1 MMKGDMPLNHLKL
14 KAAALLL
21 SATLLAGCGLT
32 DEKITMKPETG
43 DEIQVTL
50 DGGDDFSMKETSGII
65 LVYQK
70 KKVMMRCAF
79 ISKEQE
85 QAQRASIITMPFEIH
100 REDDNYISYSMAG
113 PDGMVNYYMYP
124 VGEKTWLFAATH
136 LPPEAADKVLSRI
149 HFKDVKS

>member
-1 MMKGDMPLNHLKL
+1 MKGDMPLNHLKL
-14 KAAALLL
+14 KAAALLF

-79 ISKEQE
+79 ISKDQE

-100 REDDNYISYSMAG
+100 REDDHYISYSMAG

>member
-1 MMKGDMPLNHLKL
+1 MNHLKL

-100 REDDNYISYSMAG
+100 KEEDNYISYSMAG

-136 LPPEAADKVLSRI
+136 LPPEVADKVLSRI

>member
-1 MMKGDMPLNHLKL
+1 
-14 KAAALLL
+14 
-21 SATLLAGCGLT
+21 
-32 DEKITMKPETG
+32 
-43 DEIQVTL
+43 
-50 DGGDDFSMKETSGII
+50 
-65 LVYQK
+65 
-70 KKVMMRCAF
+70 MRCAF
-79 ISKEQE
+79 ISKDQE

-100 REDDNYISYSMAG
+100 REDDHYISYSVAG

>member
-1 MMKGDMPLNHLKL
+1 MNHLKL

-43 DEIQVTL
+43 EEIQVTL

-100 REDDNYISYSMAG
+100 REDDHYISYSMAG

>member
-1 MMKGDMPLNHLKL
+1 MPLNHLKL

-136 LPPEAADKVLSRI
+136 LPMEAADKVLSRI

>member
-1 MMKGDMPLNHLKL
+1 MKGDMPLNHLKL

-50 DGGDDFSMKETSGII
+50 DGGDDFSMKETAGTIM
-65 LVYQK
+65 VYQK

-79 ISKEQE
+79 ISREQE

-100 REDDNYISYSMAG
+100 KEEDNYISYSIAG

-149 HFKDVKS
+149 QFKDVKS

>member
-1 MMKGDMPLNHLKL
+1 MKGDMPLNHLKL

-32 DEKITMKPETG
+32 DEKMTMKPETG

>member
-1 MMKGDMPLNHLKL
+1 MNHLKL

-100 REDDNYISYSMAG
+100 REDDHYISYSMAG

-124 VGEKTWLFAATH
+124 VGEKTWLFAATY

>member
-1 MMKGDMPLNHLKL
+1 MNHLKL

-50 DGGDDFSMKETSGII
+50 DGGDDYSMKETSGII

>member
-1 MMKGDMPLNHLKL
+1 MKGDMPLNHLKL

>member
-1 MMKGDMPLNHLKL
+1 MNHLKL

-70 KKVMMRCAF
+70 RKVMMRCAF
-79 ISKEQE
+79 ISKDQE

-100 REDDNYISYSMAG
+100 REDDHYISYSMAG

-149 HFKDVKS
+149 HFKNVKS

>member
-1 MMKGDMPLNHLKL
+1 MNHLKL

-70 KKVMMRCAF
+70 RKVMMRCAF

>member
-1 MMKGDMPLNHLKL
+1 MNHLKL

-124 VGEKTWLFAATH
+124 VGKKTWLYAATH
-136 LPPEAADKVLSRI
+136 LPPEAAEKVLSRI
-149 HFKDVKS
+149 HFKEDHE

>member
-1 MMKGDMPLNHLKL
+1 MKGDMPLNHLKL
-14 KAAALLL
+14 KAAVLLL

-79 ISKEQE
+79 ISKDQE

-100 REDDNYISYSMAG
+100 REDENYISYSMAG

>member
-1 MMKGDMPLNHLKL
+1 MNHLKL

-79 ISKEQE
+79 ISKDQE

-100 REDDNYISYSMAG
+100 REDDHYISYSMAG

>member
-1 MMKGDMPLNHLKL
+1 MNHLKL

-50 DGGDDFSMKETSGII
+50 DGGDDFSMQETAGTIM
-65 LVYQK
+65 VYQK

-79 ISKEQE
+79 ISKDQE

-100 REDDNYISYSMAG
+100 REDDHYISYSMAG

>member
-1 MMKGDMPLNHLKL
+1 MNHLKL

-21 SATLLAGCGLT
+21 SATLLAGCGLD

-100 REDDNYISYSMAG
+100 KEEDNYISYSMAG

>member
-1 MMKGDMPLNHLKL
+1 MKGDMLLNHLKL

-50 DGGDDFSMKETSGII
+50 DGGDDFSMEETAGTIM
-65 LVYQK
+65 VYQK

-100 REDDNYISYSMAG
+100 KEEDNYISYSMAG

>member
-1 MMKGDMPLNHLKL
+1 MKGDVPLNHLKL

-79 ISKEQE
+79 ISKDQE

-100 REDDNYISYSMAG
+100 KEEDNYISYSMAG

>member
-1 MMKGDMPLNHLKL
+1 MNHLKL

-32 DEKITMKPETG
+32 DERITMKPETG

-79 ISKEQE
+79 ISKDQE

-100 REDDNYISYSMAG
+100 KEEDNYISYSMAG

>member
-1 MMKGDMPLNHLKL
+1 MNHLKL
-14 KAAALLL
+14 KAAALLF

-100 REDDNYISYSMAG
+100 REDDHYISYSMAG

>member
-1 MMKGDMPLNHLKL
+1 MNHLKL

-100 REDDNYISYSMAG
+100 REDDHYISYSMAG

>member
-1 MMKGDMPLNHLKL
+1 MNHLKL

-32 DEKITMKPETG
+32 NEKITMKPETG

-85 QAQRASIITMPFEIH
+85 QAQRASIITVPFEIH

>member
-1 MMKGDMPLNHLKL
+1 MNHLKL
-14 KAAALLL
+14 KAAALLF

-79 ISKEQE
+79 ISKDQE

-100 REDDNYISYSMAG
+100 KQEKDYISYSMAG
-113 PDGMVNYYMYP
+113 PEGMVNYYMYP
-124 VGEKTWLFAATH
+124 VGKKTWLFAATH
-136 LPPEAADKVLSRI
+136 LPPEAAEKVLSRI
-149 HFKDVKS
+149 HFREAKS

>member
-1 MMKGDMPLNHLKL
+1 MNHLKL

-21 SATLLAGCGLT
+21 SATLLAGCGFT

>member
-1 MMKGDMPLNHLKL
+1 MNHLKL

-32 DEKITMKPETG
+32 DEKITMKQETG

-50 DGGDDFSMKETSGII
+50 DGGDDFSMEETAGTIM
-65 LVYQK
+65 VYQK

-79 ISKEQE
+79 ISKDQE

-100 REDDNYISYSMAG
+100 REDDHYISYSMAG